1 MQPNHSHA
9 YLRCIESACVETFAI
24 DTRIN
29 TCRQCAGLLDVQYDF
44 NLSGTANEM
53 KAIFKERRA
62 AHSELE
68 RSGVWRFRELLP
80 FVADLSRVVTLAE
93 GNTPIYA
100 APRSAEYAGLDTLRF
115 KHQGLNPTGSFK
127 DNGMTTGV
135 TQAAALGTA
144 AVACAS
150 TGNTSASMAAYAARA
165 GMRAF
170 VFIPAGEVAYG
181 KLSQSLEYGA
191 KVVEIEGN
199 FDDAMRLVREL
210 ADETDLYLLNS
221 INPFRLEG
229 QKTIIIEMME
239 QCDWRAP
246 DWIVLPAGNLG
257 NTSAFGKALHEMREL
272 GFIDRMPRLAVIQ
285 AEGAAPF
292 FELFGSTDKSK
303 LRPVEHPS
311 TLATAIR
318 IGNPVSWK
326 KALRSLDWTNGVVDR
341 VTEQEIADAKAMIGR
356 DGIGCE
362 PASAA
367 TLAGIKRLVASR
379 VISKSDNVIAV
390 LTGNLLKDPGY
401 TIGYHTHELALDNP
415 LRHIRGNFANSPV
428 RVAADKDQI
437 MRALFSIDLTPSK
450 TSEAPT

>member
-1 MQPNHSHA
+1 MTDNLPTA
-9 YLRCIESACVETFAI
+9 YLGCIESNCAQKFPL

-29 TCRQCAGLLDVQYDF
+29 TCTRCNGLLDVLYRFDLQYNPDE
-44 NLSGTANEM
+44 L
-53 KAIFKERRA
+53 KELFRTRRTVD
-62 AHSELE
+62 SDIE

-80 FVADLSRVVTLAE
+80 FVTTPSRIVTLAE
-93 GNTPIYA
+93 GNTPVYT
-100 APRSAEYAGLDTLRF
+100 APRSAHYAGLDQLF
-115 KHQGLNPTGSFK
+115 LKHQGLNPTGSFK

-135 TQAAALGTA
+135 TQAAVLGA
-144 AVACAS
+144 PAVACAS

-210 ADETDLYLLNS
+210 AEETDLYLLNS

-229 QKTIIIEMME
+229 QKAIIIEMME
-239 QCDWRAP
+239 QHEWQVP
-246 DWIVLPAGNLG
+246 DWIVLPGGNLG
-257 NTSAFGKALHEMREL
+257 NTSAFGKALHELSEL
-272 GFIDRMPRLAVIQ
+272 GLIDRLPRLAVIQ

-292 FELFGSTDKSK
+292 YELVNSSQQSE
-303 LRPVEHPS
+303 LHPVAHPS

-318 IGNPVSWK
+318 IGNPISWK
-326 KALRSLDWTNGVVDR
+326 KALRALEWTNGVVER
-341 VTEQEIADAKAMIGR
+341 VTEQEIADAKAAIGT

-362 PASAA
+362 PASAT
-367 TLAGIKRLVASR
+367 TLAGIRRLVRSGIIAQA
-379 VISKSDNVIAV
+379 DTVIAV

-401 TIGYHTHELALDNP
+401 TIGYHTGKLSLEVDGASNEIKGTMSN
-415 LRHIRGNFANSPV
+415 RPV
-428 RVAADKDQI
+428 RVAADKETI
-437 MRALFSIDLTPSK
+437 KRVIAG
-450 TSEAPT
+450 

>member
-1 MQPNHSHA
+1 MTAHDTKA
-9 YLRCIESACVETFAI
+9 FLRCIEANCADRYAI
-24 DTRIN
+24 DERRY
-29 TCRQCAGLLDVQYDF
+29 TCRRCGGLLDVQYAF
-44 NLSGTANEM
+44 NLTNAAGEM
-53 KAIFKERRA
+53 KAIFEGRRTA
-62 AHSELE
+62 NIALE

-80 FVADLSRVVTLAE
+80 FCNDLSQVVTLAE
-93 GNTPIYA
+93 GNTPIYEA
-100 APRSAEYAGLDTLRF
+100 RQSAEYAGLDQLRF
-115 KHQGLNPTGSFK
+115 KHQGMNPTGSFK

-135 TQAAALGTA
+135 TQAVALGA
-144 AVACAS
+144 QAVACAS

-170 VFIPAGEVAYG
+170 VFIPADQIAYG

-229 QKTIIIEMME
+229 QKAIIIEMME
-239 QCDWRAP
+239 QCAWQAP
-246 DWIVLPAGNLG
+246 DWIVLPGGNLG
-257 NTSAFGKALHEMREL
+257 NTSAFGKALHEMKKL

-292 FELFGSTDKSK
+292 YDLFTSTDKSA
-303 LRPVEHPS
+303 LRPVALPS

-326 KALRSLDWTNGVVDR
+326 KALRSLNCTDGIVER
-341 VTEQEIADAKAMIGR
+341 VTEREIADAKAIIGR

-367 TLAGIKRLVASR
+367 TLAGTKRLVTSGVVESSA
-379 VISKSDNVIAV
+379 NVIAV
-390 LTGNLLKDPGY
+390 LTGSLLKDPSY
-401 TIGYHTHELALDNP
+401 TICYHTDNLAIEEGGARTEIKGQFANRPIRALANKDAIKRALAL
-415 LRHIRGNFANSPV
+415 
-428 RVAADKDQI
+428 
-437 MRALFSIDLTPSK
+437 
-450 TSEAPT
+450 

>member
-1 MQPNHSHA
+1 LTGFIEQSSQSSEPGA
-9 YLRCIESACVETFAI
+9 RLRCIEP
-24 DTRIN
+24 
-29 TCRQCAGLLDVQYDF
+29 TCLAEFPITNRLYSCPHCDGLLDVAYTIGSNYSAEQCKQEF
-44 NLSGTANEM
+44 
-53 KAIFKERRA
+53 RA
-62 AHSELE
+62 RKTSPDPLD

-80 FVADLSRVVTLAE
+80 FVADFSKAVTLAE
-93 GNTPIYA
+93 GNTPIYN
-100 APRSAEYAGLDTLRF
+100 APRSAEYAGLDELRF

-127 DNGMTTGV
+127 DNGMTTGI
-135 TQAAALGTA
+135 TQAVALGA
-144 AVACAS
+144 PAVACAS

-165 GMRAF
+165 GLRAF
-170 VFIPAGEVAYG
+170 VFIPADQISYG

-239 QCDWRAP
+239 QCEWQAP
-246 DWIVLPAGNLG
+246 DWIVLPGGNLG
-257 NTSAFGKALHEMREL
+257 NTSAFGKALHEMTKL

-292 FELFGSTDKSK
+292 YELFASDRSQ
-303 LRPVEHPS
+303 LHPVANPR
-311 TLATAIR
+311 TLATAIK

-326 KALRSLDWTNGVVDR
+326 KALRALQCSDGVVER
-341 VTEQEIADAKAMIGR
+341 VTEQEIADAKAIIGA

-367 TLAGIKRLVASR
+367 TLAGIKRLAASGT
-379 VISKSDNVIAV
+379 IDSSANVIAV
-390 LTGNLLKDPGY
+390 LTGNLMKDPSY
-401 TIGYHTHELALDNP
+401 TIGYHADELALEQNGAQ
-415 LRHIRGNFANSPV
+415 IQVKGNFANKPI
-428 RVAADKDQI
+428 RTPANKDEI
-437 MRALFSIDLTPSK
+437 RRALAL
-450 TSEAPT
+450 

>member
-9 YLRCIESACVETFAI
+9 YLRCIEPGCQEPFPI
-24 DTRIN
+24 DTRIY
-29 TCRQCAGLLDVQYDF
+29 TCGRCQGLLDVAYEF
-44 NLSGTANEM
+44 NLPNTSDET
-53 KAIFKERRA
+53 KAIFRRRL
-62 AHSELE
+62 SDKDELN

-93 GNTPIYA
+93 GNTPIYT
-100 APRSAEYAGLDTLRF
+100 APRSAEYAQIDRLRF

-135 TQAAALGTA
+135 TQAAALGTE

-229 QKTIIIEMME
+229 QKTIIIEIIE
-239 QCDWRAP
+239 QCDWQAP
-246 DWIVLPAGNLG
+246 DWIVLPGGNLG
-257 NTSAFGKALHEMREL
+257 NTSAFGKALNEMREL
-272 GFIDRMPRLAVIQ
+272 GFIDRIPRLAVIQ

-292 FELFGSTDKSK
+292 FDLFGSADKSK
-303 LRPVEHPS
+303 LRPVERPS

-326 KALRSLDWTNGVVDR
+326 KALRSLEWTNGVVEV
-341 VTEQEIADAKAMIGR
+341 VTEQEIADGKAIIGR

-367 TLAGIKRLVASR
+367 TLAGIKRLAGSG
-379 VISKSDNVIAV
+379 VIGKSDNVIAV
-390 LTGNLLKDPGY
+390 LTGNLLKDPTY
-401 TIGYHTHELALDNP
+401 TIEYHTGKLELEEAGSRQKID
-415 LRHIRGNFANSPV
+415 GNFPNRPR
-428 RVAADKDQI
+428 RVAADKKQI
-437 MRALFSIDLTPSK
+437 KRALAI
-450 TSEAPT
+450 

>member
-1 MQPNHSHA
+1 MKAHEPNA
-9 YLRCIESACVETFAI
+9 ILRCIETNCKQHYSI
-24 DTRIN
+24 DSRIF
-29 TCRQCAGLLDVQYDF
+29 TCSRCGGLLDVHYDF
-44 NLSGTANEM
+44 NLSGTPPQMKTLFRERLADNNE
-53 KAIFKERRA
+53 
-62 AHSELE
+62 LD

-80 FVADLSRVVTLAE
+80 FVNDQSPVVSLSE
-93 GNTPIYA
+93 GNTPIFR
-100 APRSAEYAGLDTLRF
+100 APRSAAYAGLDELRF
-115 KHQGLNPTGSFK
+115 KHQGMNPTGSFK

-135 TQAAALGTA
+135 THALALGA
-144 AVACAS
+144 SAVACAS

-170 VFIPAGEVAYG
+170 VFIPADQITHG

-229 QKTIIIEMME
+229 QKTIIIEMIE
-239 QCDWRAP
+239 QCSWRPP
-246 DWIVLPAGNLG
+246 DWIVLPGGNLG
-257 NTSAFGKALHEMREL
+257 NTSAFGKALFEMKDL
-272 GFIDRMPRLAVIQ
+272 GFIDRLPRLAVIQ

-292 FELFGSTDKSK
+292 YELFTSNEKAA
-303 LRPVEHPS
+303 LHPIEHPA

-326 KALRSLDWTNGVVDR
+326 KALRALEGTNGTVER
-341 VTEQEIADAKAMIGR
+341 VTEGEIADAKAVIGA

-367 TLAGIKRLVASR
+367 TLAGIKRLVGSG
-379 VISKSDNVIAV
+379 VIEGSADVIAV
-390 LTGNLLKDPGY
+390 LTGNLLKDPTY
-401 TIGYHTHELALDNP
+401 TIAYHGELLNLEIDGVQNQIKG
-415 LRHIRGNFANSPV
+415 RFANKPV
-428 RVAADKDQI
+428 RLPADKDHI
-437 MRALFSIDLTPSK
+437 KRVLAI
-450 TSEAPT
+450 

>member
-1 MQPNHSHA
+1 MDVYYTFGAPGPATKHK
-9 YLRCIESACVETFAI
+9 SAFSSRKTSQ
-24 DTRIN
+24 DP
-29 TCRQCAGLLDVQYDF
+29 LD
-44 NLSGTANEM
+44 
-53 KAIFKERRA
+53 
-62 AHSELE
+62 

-80 FVADLSRVVTLAE
+80 FVNDPSKIVTLAE
-93 GNTPIYA
+93 GNTPIYE
-100 APRSAEYAGLDTLRF
+100 APRSAEYAGLDRLRF
-115 KHQGLNPTGSFK
+115 KHQGMNPTGSFK

-135 TQAAALGTA
+135 TQAVALGA
-144 AVACAS
+144 QAVACAS

-170 VFIPAGEVAYG
+170 VFIPADQIAYG

-210 ADETDLYLLNS
+210 SDETDLYLLNS

-239 QCDWRAP
+239 QCSWRAP
-246 DWIVLPAGNLG
+246 DWIVLPGGNLG
-257 NTSAFGKALHEMREL
+257 NTSAFGKALHEMTKL

-292 FELFGSTDKSK
+292 YDLFTATDKSA
-303 LRPVEHPS
+303 LHTVTNPA

-318 IGNPVSWK
+318 IGSPVSWK
-326 KALRSLDWTNGVVDR
+326 KALRALTCTDGVVER
-341 VTEQEIADAKAMIGR
+341 VSEQEIADAKAIIGR

-367 TLAGIKRLVASR
+367 TLAGIKRLIASG
-379 VISKSDNVIAV
+379 VVDSSANVIAV
-390 LTGNLLKDPGY
+390 LTGNLLKDPSY
-401 TIGYHTHELALDNP
+401 SIGYHTDNLSIEDGETRTRIKGQFGNRPIRTSANKDEIKRALAL
-415 LRHIRGNFANSPV
+415 
-428 RVAADKDQI
+428 
-437 MRALFSIDLTPSK
+437 
-450 TSEAPT
+450 